1 MKDLFRRKELKY
13 LLDAKQKER
22 LLQALGP
29 DLVPDAF
36 FDYPV
41 HSVYLD
47 TPDYALFTNCERK
60 PAYREKLRLRFYDNG
75 QTFLEVKKKWKGVTH
90 KNRCLLTP
98 EQTET
103 VLAGE
108 SLPRYSEAGGLLP
121 EHPIHPVF
129 EVRYH
134 RLAWYWKDDPDL
146 RVTLDEDLTWNKP
159 GEQPQPLLE
168 KGRYVLEIK
177 SLAPFPLKLART
189 LNELDIW
196 PCSASKAG
204 NAFRQICL
212 NNAKKG
218 GLTWHSP
225 HSPSRIPCS

>member
-13 LLDAKQKER
+13 LLDTAQKER

-41 HSVYLD
+41 HSIYLD
-47 TPDYALFTNCERK
+47 TADYALFTNCERK

-75 QTFLEVKKKWKGVTH
+75 QTFLEVKKKWK
-90 KNRCLLTP
+90 
-98 EQTET
+98 
-103 VLAGE
+103 
-108 SLPRYSEAGGLLP
+108 
-121 EHPIHPVF
+121 
-129 EVRYH
+129 
-134 RLAWYWKDDPDL
+134 DDPDL
-146 RVTLDEDLTWNKP
+146 RLTLDEDLTWNEP
-159 GEQPQPLLE
+159 GGHPRSLLE

-218 GLTWHSP
+218 DLTWHSP